1 MLKNSARSRGQD
13 LLRTGG
19 PERSL
24 GVGFA
29 GKMNEKWDQPT
40 IFYKTCLVFGGVSMT
55 WEIEVCPMAKLRA
68 SLFWSLAL
76 DGQRVSASPKSMF
89 KFGAELPGA
98 RNGMSRRIH
107 MSYVDFVEA
116 MLSDVNFRI
125 IL

>member
-40 IFYKTCLVFGGVSMT
+40 IFYKTCLVFGGVSK
-55 WEIEVCPMAKLRA
+55 KLRA
-68 SLFWSLAL
+68 SLFWSLVL

>member
-1 MLKNSARSRGQD
+1 
-13 LLRTGG
+13 
-19 PERSL
+19 
-24 GVGFA
+24 
-29 GKMNEKWDQPT
+29 
-40 IFYKTCLVFGGVSMT
+40 MT

-68 SLFWSLAL
+68 SLFWSLAF
-76 DGQRVSASPKSMF
+76 DGQRVAASPKSMF

-107 MSYVDFVEA
+107 MSLSYVDFVEA